1 MSLRAV
7 TRRIGGAT
15 PLAASAMP
23 TPAHAGTTLLDVSHG
38 PTRKLCLAEAG
49 R

>member
-1 MSLRAV
+1 MSPRAV
-7 TRRIGGAT
+7 TRRIGRAT

-23 TPAHAGTTLLDVSHG
+23 APAHAGTRLLDVSHG
-38 PTRKLCLAEAG
+38 PTRELCLAEVG